1 MFYIIFIFGLCC
13 SLRISLVHETTQ
25 VRAGTLRAVRY
36 ILQTEAD
43 VIAFNSLRL
52 PYLITRYVRI
62 LNFVFFLFVLC
73 NFNWSTLF
81 RSLDVVLRNEMER
94 IQALRVVRRIIR
106 LSASRCEASIARAL
120 VAVPSAS
127 PDDKDRMLRAY
138 LAALCELG
146 NRYSIIFYYVL
157 SL

>member
-1 MFYIIFIFGLCC
+1 M
-13 SLRISLVHETTQ
+13 RISLVHETTQ

-36 ILQTEAD
+36 ILRTEAD
-43 VIAFNSLRL
+43 VVAFNSLRL
-52 PYLITRYVRI
+52 PYLITRYFKLFNRG
-62 LNFVFFLFVLC
+62 LFVFFFLNLMIC
-73 NFNWSTLF
+73 KCF

-94 IQALRVVRRIIR
+94 IQALRVVRRMIR
-106 LSASRCEASIARAL
+106 LSAGRCEASIARAL

-146 NRYSIIFYYVL
+146 N
-157 SL
+157 

>member
-1 MFYIIFIFGLCC
+1 
-13 SLRISLVHETTQ
+13 
-25 VRAGTLRAVRY
+25 
-36 ILQTEAD
+36 
-43 VIAFNSLRL
+43 
-52 PYLITRYVRI
+52 
-62 LNFVFFLFVLC
+62 
-73 NFNWSTLF
+73 
-81 RSLDVVLRNEMER
+81 MER